1 MGLYVTALKVGLWLA
16 PGGGVLEVAGD
27 GVPGKEPDGDGGWGY
42 LGGVD
47 TAADAVEAGAVGGGR
62 GGCDAAAGIAV
73 YGGVAVGGLLGAE
86 LVGAGVDD
94 AAW

>member
-1 MGLYVTALKVGLWLA
+1 
-16 PGGGVLEVAGD
+16 
-27 GVPGKEPDGDGGWGY
+27 

>member
-1 MGLYVTALKVGLWLA
+1 M
-16 PGGGVLEVAGD
+16 
-27 GVPGKEPDGDGGWGY
+27 
-42 LGGVD
+42 GGVD
-47 TAADAVEAGAVGGGR
+47 TAADAVEAGAVGRGR
-62 GGCDAAAGIAV
+62 GGGDAAARVAV